1 MLEIVIDSRE
11 LHSPVHQILA
21 ATPNINLTVK
31 ELSSGDYVLGDG
43 FAIERK
49 DATDFVL
56 SIMDGRL
63 FSQVLRM
70 KVEYDRV
77 VFLIHGNVYATRSA
91 ITPDSIRGAISYL
104 MAIEGVSVVTTGNAI
119 EAADLMLTMTRH
131 LQEGLGYDVP
141 LRSSKPKDLRD
152 LASYL
157 VQGLPGIGATSARGL
172 LAHFGS
178 PARVF
183 AATAADLC
191 KAPGVGKKTAE
202 RIFEALHTGE

>member
-11 LHSPVHQILA
+11 IHSPVHKLLD

-31 ELSSGDYVLGDG
+31 ELSSGDYVLCDG
-43 FAIERK
+43 FAVERK
-49 DATDFVL
+49 DAMDFVM
-56 SIMDGRL
+56 SILDGRL

-91 ITPDSIRGAISYL
+91 ATHDSIRGAISYL

-141 LRSSKPKDLRD
+141 LRTAKPKQFGD
-152 LASYL
+152 LALYL
-157 VQGLPGIGATSARGL
+157 VQGLPGVGPTSAKAL

-178 PARVF
+178 PAQVF
-183 AATAADLC
+183 AATAAELC